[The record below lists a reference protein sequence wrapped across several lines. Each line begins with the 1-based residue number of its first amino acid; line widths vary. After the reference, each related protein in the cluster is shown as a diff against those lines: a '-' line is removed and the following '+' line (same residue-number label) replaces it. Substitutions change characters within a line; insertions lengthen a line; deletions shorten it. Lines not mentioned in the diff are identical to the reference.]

1 MRVKEILERP
11 EALEALRN
19 MLNQSEYFLKSVRN
33 LTLGDDPVFT
43 LVEANT
49 LGKLINETY
58 VSKKKIFL
66 HCHIFYSSIEI
77 YSCINFSIATF

>member
-1 MRVKEILERP
+1 MLEEATKDLKMRVKETLDRP
-11 EALEALRN
+11 DALETLRN

-43 LVEANT
+43 QVEANT

-58 VSKKKIFL
+58 VSSLFL
-66 HCHIFYSSIEI
+66 
-77 YSCINFSIATF
+77 NFLYLFILYLRLFF